1 MRRALLLSILT
12 LPVLAR
18 LPAFAQE
25 GEAFPAASDAAV
37 TRLAER
43 LARLEEDGLDP
54 RHYGMPAAS
63 RSEVL
68 RGAQAALTDLLL
80 GRGMRALEERY
91 PDVYPGPDRELYETL
106 FPPVTADLLTY
117 YLDW

>member
-43 LARLEEDGLDP
+43 LARDTGIEATFIDVPTGL
-54 RHYGMPAAS
+54 
-63 RSEVL
+63 
-68 RGAQAALTDLLL
+68 
-80 GRGMRALEERY
+80 
-91 PDVYPGPDRELYETL
+91 
-106 FPPVTADLLTY
+106 
-117 YLDW
+117 